1 MRKNIINSQIEF
13 DLKQNLLFNDLKS
26 NYNLL
31 LQQFSV
37 SKKSNIFN
45 ISRTV
50 INSDNI
56 QSLNDIK
63 DKNIQF
69 LNRKTKGDNLESKDN
84 LSSKKQ
90 KIFSIKK
97 VTDRKKEEIEEKKLK
112 KYIYRG
118 SKYRGVSRNG
128 KTWQVL
134 IMINRN
140 KNYIGNFK
148 SEDEAAKAYDE
159 YAMKFH
165 KNKARLNFFHQGFIT
180 YENKL

>member
-1 MRKNIINSQIEF
+1 MP
-13 DLKQNLLFNDLKS
+13 NLLNVPPIPKFNS
-26 NYNLL
+26 INIP
-31 LQQFSV
+31 
-37 SKKSNIFN
+37 KK
-45 ISRTV
+45 
-50 INSDNI
+50 
-56 QSLNDIK
+56 QSLA
-63 DKNIQF
+63 F
-69 LNRKTKGDNLESKDN
+69 LNKKTIREEENKSKEN
-84 LSSKKQ
+84 FSPKNKN
-90 KIFSIKK
+90 KIFVIKK
-97 VTDRKKEEIEEKKLK
+97 VTDREKEAAEEKKIK

-165 KNKARLNFFHQGFIT
+165 KNKARLNFSHQGFMK
-180 YENKL
+180 YVNKP

>member
-1 MRKNIINSQIEF
+1 MQQLITYSNVNTNNFINMPNLSNINHIQNIENIPKKESTNF
-13 DLKQNLLFNDLKS
+13 LNKKISREENIPNES
-26 NYNLL
+26 NIPNN
-31 LQQFSV
+31 
-37 SKKSNIFN
+37 KIKIFN
-45 ISRTV
+45 IKKIR
-50 INSDNI
+50 
-56 QSLNDIK
+56 
-63 DKNIQF
+63 DK
-69 LNRKTKGDNLESKDN
+69 E
-84 LSSKKQ
+84 
-90 KIFSIKK
+90 
-97 VTDRKKEEIEEKKLK
+97 KEAEEEKKKK

-165 KNKARLNFFHQGFIT
+165 KNKARLNFSHQGFIK
-180 YENKL
+180 YVNKP

>member
-1 MRKNIINSQIEF
+1 MPNLLNVPPIPKFNSINVPK
-13 DLKQNLLFNDLKS
+13 KQNSAFLNKKILREEENKLKE
-26 NYNLL
+26 
-31 LQQFSV
+31 
-37 SKKSNIFN
+37 N
-45 ISRTV
+45 ISP
-50 INSDNI
+50 
-56 QSLNDIK
+56 
-63 DKNIQF
+63 
-69 LNRKTKGDNLESKDN
+69 KTKN
-84 LSSKKQ
+84 
-90 KIFSIKK
+90 KIFIIKK
-97 VTDRKKEEIEEKKLK
+97 VTDREKEAAEEKKMK

-165 KNKARLNFFHQGFIT
+165 KNKARLNFSHQGFMK
-180 YENKL
+180 YVNKP